1 MAAGAAGANLILG
14 TDEQANVAVLQDGN
28 VAIQAGNVG
37 GTKTWTFGT
46 IGSTIFPT
54 LTTQRGDTNGGTI
67 TGQTLLFGDA
77 TQEAVISTPDGSNAD
92 GINSQRLVINPGKGE
107 DSNGGEGG
115 DIYLWAGATSGN
127 NRIQTVYK
135 ATHPL
140 HRKEVAVKVVKEQ
153 YAPYVKPEVDFLA
166 KMQPYPNFPRLYDTW
181 TNKDGCFCI
190 AMECVDATLEDVILG
205 DTDITLSNDD
215 RYFIIEELAEAI
227 KACHDQHIVH
237 FDIKAANIGLTLDGR
252 VMLLDFGLA
261 ENFKTV
267 QSPSFQK
274 GIADGYILKVSKE
287 HRPIEAFLCNHPLTE
302 KADVWAFAVV
312 AYDIF
317 TGLNLFDV
325 DEFCKTG
332 QAELPDNLGKEVP
345 ADIEDLIQ
353 QCTQANPSDRPNIEK
368 WCA

>member
-1 MAAGAAGANLILG
+1 MLSVCDLKIMIPSPSYDDVSRIFN
-14 TDEQANVAVLQDGN
+14 AVQS
-28 VAIQAGNVG
+28 
-37 GTKTWTFGT
+37 TKKGKSKRPFREWDWSDVVPEDPEEAYV
-46 IGSTIFPT
+46 IGKKI
-54 LTTQRGDTNGGTI
+54 
-67 TGQTLLFGDA
+67 
-77 TQEAVISTPDGSNAD
+77 
-92 GINSQRLVINPGKGE
+92 
-107 DSNGGEGG
+107 GEGC
-115 DIYLWAGATSGN
+115 SS
-127 NRIQTVYK
+127 TVYK

-153 YAPYVKPEVDFLA
+153 YAPYVKQEVDFLA

-325 DEFCKTG
+325 DEFCETG
-332 QAELPDNLGKEVP
+332 QAELPDNLSKEVP